1 MMRII
6 LKFARLS
13 LDGTYFIPSQVSCSV
28 PEQEAIVS
36 RQCILNARASLPS
49 FVRETGGIG
58 RDETNRRLI
67 DVKIS
72 LQISET
78 YNVIF

>member
-13 LDGTYFIPSQVSCSV
+13 LDGTHFIPSQVSCSV

-36 RQCILNARASLPS
+36 RQCILNARASLLCLQ
-49 FVRETGGIG
+49 ETGGIG